1 MDTVFIREFRVE
13 AWVGIY
19 EWEKQRAQTLE
30 MELEI
35 GLADAPG
42 GRTDN
47 IHETVNYGEV
57 ITRIAAELASRKFRL
72 LEALA
77 EHACRIVLAEF
88 ANAQSVKLSVAKL
101 GHVRNARKLGITL
114 ERRRGPVLP

>member
-19 EWEKQRAQTLE
+19 EWEKQRAQTLD

-35 GLADAPG
+35 GLPDAPA

-47 IHETVNYGEV
+47 IHDTVNYGEV
-57 ITRIAAELASRKFRL
+57 VSRIAAELATHKFRL

-77 EHACRIVLAEF
+77 EHVCRLIFAEF
-88 ANAQSVKLSVAKL
+88 ANAQSVKVSVAKL
-101 GHVRNARKLGITL
+101 GHVRNVRKLGLTL
-114 ERRRGPVLP
+114 ERRRGSP

>member
-1 MDTVFIREFRVE
+1 MDTIFIREFRVE

-19 EWEKQRAQTLE
+19 EWEKQKAQTLD

-35 GLADAPG
+35 GLPDAHA

-47 IHETVNYGEV
+47 IHDTVNYGEV
-57 ITRIAAELASRKFRL
+57 VARIAADLAAHRFKL

-77 EHACRIVLAEF
+77 EHVCRLVLAEF
-88 ANAQSVKLSVAKL
+88 ANAQSVKVSVAKL
-101 GHVRNARKLGITL
+101 GHVRNVRKLGLTL
-114 ERRRGPVLP
+114 ERRREPR